1 MNSSGI
7 EEFFNTGDMLGTILT
22 DVFSDVNIYDD
33 DIRLL
38 QRRFVSPIGRGAIS
52 FYKFYLMDTLM
63 VDKQEC
69 VHLTFVPQ
77 NSQDFGFTGHLYV
90 VKDSTYAVKKAIM
103 NLPKKTGVNFV
114 ENLDIVQQF
123 EQLPDSNWVLT
134 DDDMTV
140 ELALMKG
147 IQGLEV
153 QRTTKYSDYKFDEI
167 EPRLFRLKGNVIK
180 EANMLAKSD
189 EYWAK
194 VRQVPLTKKESS
206 MDVFMNRIEQI
217 PGFKYVIF
225 GAKALIENFV
235 ETGSKKHPSKF
246 DFGPINTMI
255 TSNCLLYTSPS
266 PRDRG

>member
-1 MNSSGI
+1 
-7 EEFFNTGDMLGTILT
+7 
-22 DVFSDVNIYDD
+22 
-33 DIRLL
+33 
-38 QRRFVSPIGRGAIS
+38 
-52 FYKFYLMDTLM
+52 
-63 VDKQEC
+63 
-69 VHLTFVPQ
+69 
-77 NSQDFGFTGHLYV
+77 
-90 VKDSTYAVKKAIM
+90 M

-167 EPRLFRLKGNVIK
+167 EPRLFRLKGSVIK

-194 VRQVPLTKKESS
+194 VRQVPLTKKEVPWTCS
-206 MDVFMNRIEQI
+206 
-217 PGFKYVIF
+217 
-225 GAKALIENFV
+225 
-235 ETGSKKHPSKF
+235 
-246 DFGPINTMI
+246 
-255 TSNCLLYTSPS
+255 
-266 PRDRG
+266 

>member
-1 MNSSGI
+1 
-7 EEFFNTGDMLGTILT
+7 
-22 DVFSDVNIYDD
+22 
-33 DIRLL
+33 
-38 QRRFVSPIGRGAIS
+38 
-52 FYKFYLMDTLM
+52 MDTLM

-123 EQLPDSNWVLT
+123 EQLPDGNWVLT

-246 DFGPINTMI
+246 DFNK
-255 TSNCLLYTSPS
+255 
-266 PRDRG
+266 

>member
-1 MNSSGI
+1 M
-7 EEFFNTGDMLGTILT
+7 
-22 DVFSDVNIYDD
+22 VNIYDD

-77 NSQDFGFTGHLYV
+77 NPQDFGFTGHLYV
-90 VKDSTYAVKKAIM
+90 VKDSTYAVKKAVM

-123 EQLPDSNWVLT
+123 EQLPDGNWVLT

-140 ELALMKG
+140 ELHFVKG

-167 EPRLFRLKGNVIK
+167 EPRLFRLKGSVIK

-189 EYWAK
+189 EYWPKCARCRSPKRK
-194 VRQVPLTKKESS
+194 VPWTCS
-206 MDVFMNRIEQI
+206 
-217 PGFKYVIF
+217 
-225 GAKALIENFV
+225 
-235 ETGSKKHPSKF
+235 
-246 DFGPINTMI
+246 
-255 TSNCLLYTSPS
+255 
-266 PRDRG
+266 

>member
-1 MNSSGI
+1 M
-7 EEFFNTGDMLGTILT
+7 
-22 DVFSDVNIYDD
+22 
-33 DIRLL
+33 
-38 QRRFVSPIGRGAIS
+38 
-52 FYKFYLMDTLM
+52 
-63 VDKQEC
+63 
-69 VHLTFVPQ
+69 
-77 NSQDFGFTGHLYV
+77 
-90 VKDSTYAVKKAIM
+90 KDSTYAVKKAVM

-167 EPRLFRLKGNVIK
+167 EPRLFRLKGSVIK

-235 ETGSKKHPSKF
+235 ETGSKKHPQQVRLRPYQHHDYQQLCERNPF
-246 DFGPINTMI
+246 
-255 TSNCLLYTSPS
+255 PS
-266 PRDRG
+266 QWHDHR

>member
-1 MNSSGI
+1 M
-7 EEFFNTGDMLGTILT
+7 
-22 DVFSDVNIYDD
+22 
-33 DIRLL
+33 
-38 QRRFVSPIGRGAIS
+38 
-52 FYKFYLMDTLM
+52 
-63 VDKQEC
+63 
-69 VHLTFVPQ
+69 
-77 NSQDFGFTGHLYV
+77 
-90 VKDSTYAVKKAIM
+90 
-103 NLPKKTGVNFV
+103 

-194 VRQVPLTKKESS
+194 VRQVPLTK
-206 MDVFMNRIEQI
+206 R
-217 PGFKYVIF
+217 
-225 GAKALIENFV
+225 KAPW
-235 ETGSKKHPSKF
+235 TYS
-246 DFGPINTMI
+246 
-255 TSNCLLYTSPS
+255 
-266 PRDRG
+266 

>member
-1 MNSSGI
+1 M
-7 EEFFNTGDMLGTILT
+7 
-22 DVFSDVNIYDD
+22 
-33 DIRLL
+33 
-38 QRRFVSPIGRGAIS
+38 
-52 FYKFYLMDTLM
+52 
-63 VDKQEC
+63 
-69 VHLTFVPQ
+69 PQ

-194 VRQVPLTKKESS
+194 SASGATHQKGK
-206 MDVFMNRIEQI
+206 FHGRIHEPHRADTGLQI
-217 PGFKYVIF
+217 RHFSVQ
-225 GAKALIENFV
+225 
-235 ETGSKKHPSKF
+235 
-246 DFGPINTMI
+246 
-255 TSNCLLYTSPS
+255 
-266 PRDRG
+266 RR